1 MRAKLTYDGGLDDD
15 VVAVAPVLL
24 AAEDVTQAL
33 EDARGDDQ
41 FHVLAHI
48 EVEHVGG
55 RAAVGAVGTL
65 VHDELWRER
74 KSNTSQL
81 SIALGVR
88 NGSRQV
94 RPRALLRTGKH

>member
-65 VHDELWRER
+65 VHRLTITATPRIRLECGLMGSTTTPHRHALR
-74 KSNTSQL
+74 KLIGMT
-81 SIALGVR
+81 
-88 NGSRQV
+88 
-94 RPRALLRTGKH
+94 